1 MNGIIN
7 ILKEQDF
14 TSNDVVAKLRGI
26 CHMKKIGHTGTLDP
40 MATGVLPVCLGNATK
55 LCDMLT
61 DHDKVYE
68 TVMLLG
74 KTSDTQD
81 IWGEVKSCSSKVAQ
95 KIADYDRQ
103 FLQDTIKSFVG
114 EYEQIPP
121 MYSAK
126 KIGGKKLYEL
136 AREGITVDRKPSKV
150 FICDIDILECNLPR
164 IRMRVHCKKGTYIRT
179 LCNDIGEKLGCGAVM
194 ESLVRTRVG
203 QFEIGEA
210 LTLSQVEEYA
220 KAGTLSQHI
229 IPVDEFFSEYPKFVA
244 KEEFDKLLHNG
255 NPLPKEAVGSQNTKS
270 DMFRVYDSQG
280 IFIGVYGTDIK
291 RQRLMPYKV
300 FLTQY

>member
-7 ILKEQDF
+7 ILKEQDY

-40 MATGVLPVCLGNATK
+40 MATGVLPVCLGAATK

-74 KTSDTQD
+74 STSDTQD
-81 IWGEVKSCSSKVAQ
+81 IWGKVESCSDEVAD
-95 KIADYDRQ
+95 IIRSYDEKWVR
-103 FLQDTIKSFVG
+103 DTIESFVG
-114 EYEQIPP
+114 EYDQLPP

-126 KIGGKKLYEL
+126 KIHGKKLYEL

-150 FICDIDILECNLPR
+150 YIHSIDILEFDLPR
-164 IRMRVHCKKGTYIRT
+164 IRMRVHCEKGTYIRT
-179 LCNDIGEKLGCGAVM
+179 LCSDIGDKLGCGALM
-194 ESLVRTRVG
+194 ESLVRERVG
-203 QFEIGEA
+203 QFEIGNA
-210 LTLSQVEEYA
+210 LTLSMVQQHMD
-220 KAGTLSQHI
+220 AGTLSQYV
-229 IPVDEFFSEYPKFVA
+229 IPIDDFFDKYPKYVA
-244 KEEFDKLLHNG
+244 LKEFDKLLHNG
-255 NPLPKEAVGSQNTKS
+255 NPLPISAIKSQDVKS
-270 DMFRVYDSQG
+270 GLLRVYDSQG
-280 IFIGVYGTDIK
+280 VFIGVYDIDIN